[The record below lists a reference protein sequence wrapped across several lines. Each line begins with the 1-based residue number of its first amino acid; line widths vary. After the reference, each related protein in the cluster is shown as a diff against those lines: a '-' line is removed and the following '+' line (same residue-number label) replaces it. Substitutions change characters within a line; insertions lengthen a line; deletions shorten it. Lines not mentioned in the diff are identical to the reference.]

1 MTQLT
6 QVAPP
11 QPDAPDDQDDPAVS
25 STRSGWLTLGI
36 SSLGILAVFL
46 DSTVLFVAFED
57 IGRSFPSVSAP
68 TLAWVLNGYTITFA
82 ALVVPA
88 GKIADR
94 LGHRRAFLSGLAVFT
109 VASALCAAA
118 PSAGALVG
126 FRVLQAVGA
135 AMLLPSSLALV
146 LRAFPREQIPVAVAV
161 WGAMGAL
168 AAAIGPS
175 LGSVLIEVGG
185 WRWVFLIN
193 LPIGAAT
200 LYAGARVFVE
210 SRDPESRIPAPV
222 GILLIASSA
231 ALVSLAVLEG
241 EGWGWTSGRTVAA
254 FGGGLVLLGVFVPH
268 QRWVAAPALDLALFE
283 SHNYRWANAGTLA
296 FGIAFTAMFFS
307 SILFLTNVW
316 DWEIWQ
322 AGLGVSPGPLLV
334 AMLAPLMGRLAMRTG
349 QRPLLMVGGVMFALG
364 GLWRLAFLGEEAD
377 YLVDYLPSMLLT
389 GIGVALIIPQQSS
402 VVAQA
407 IPPNRLGVGSGAN
420 QAIRQFG
427 GTFGVALT
435 ITLIGVP
442 ESLAEAVSHFDRIW
456 WLMIGGGLL
465 SAVLASR
472 LRTAPTQ
479 PAASPQPVA
488 AAARR

>member
-1 MTQLT
+1 MKQLT
-6 QVAPP
+6 AVTPGRPP
-11 QPDAPDDQDDPAVS
+11 SPAEALS
-25 STRSGWLTLGI
+25 GGGWLTLAI

-57 IGRSFPSVSAP
+57 IGRSFSAVSAP
-68 TLAWVLNGYTITFA
+68 TLAWVLNAYTITFA

-88 GKIADR
+88 GKVADR
-94 LGHRRAFLSGLAVFT
+94 VGHKRAFLSGLAAFT
-109 VASALCAAA
+109 VASGLCAAA
-118 PSAGALVG
+118 PSAGMLVG

-175 LGSVLIEVGG
+175 LGSALIEVGD
-185 WRWVFLIN
+185 WRLVFLIN
-193 LPIGAAT
+193 LPIGATT
-200 LYAGARVFVE
+200 LFVGGRVFIE
-210 SRDPESRIPAPV
+210 SRDPDSRIPAPLGV
-222 GILLIASSA
+222 LLIAAAA
-231 ALVSLAVLEG
+231 ALISLAVLEG
-241 EGWGWTSGRTVAA
+241 DSWGWGSGRTIAA
-254 FGGGLVLLGVFVPH
+254 FSGGMVLLSVFILH
-268 QRWVAAPALDLALFE
+268 QQRSSAPALDLALFE

-316 DWEIWQ
+316 DWAIWQ
-322 AGLGVSPGPLLV
+322 AGLGVSPGPLFV
-334 AMLAPLMGRLAMRTG
+334 AVTAPLMGRLALRTG
-349 QRPLLMVGGVMFALG
+349 QRPLLMLGGIAFALG
-364 GLWRLAFLGEEAD
+364 GLWRLVFLEGD
-377 YLVDYLPSMLLT
+377 PNYLGDYLPSMFLT
-389 GIGVALIIPQQSS
+389 GLGVALIIPQQSS

-435 ITLIGVP
+435 IALIGIP
-442 ESLAEAVSHFDRIW
+442 ESLAEAVSHFERIW
-456 WLMIGGGLL
+456 WLMIAGGVVSALL
-465 SAVLASR
+465 SSR
-472 LRTAPTQ
+472 LRTAPMRPVVIEAD
-479 PAASPQPVA
+479 PAAA
-488 AAARR
+488 G